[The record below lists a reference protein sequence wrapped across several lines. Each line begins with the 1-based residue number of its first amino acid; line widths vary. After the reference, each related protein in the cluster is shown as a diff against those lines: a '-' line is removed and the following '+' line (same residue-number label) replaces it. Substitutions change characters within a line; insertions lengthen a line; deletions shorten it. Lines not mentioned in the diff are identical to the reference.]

1 MSEDELLVDVSD
13 GIGTV
18 TFHRPHV
25 RNALTGSLVTAVR
38 QALADL
44 DADPDVAVLVLTGTD
59 PAFCA
64 GLDLKAL
71 AAGDPVLVGAA
82 TEPSSPP
89 WTPTVKPVIGA
100 VNGPCVAG
108 GLEFALACDLL
119 VASERAT
126 FADTHTR
133 VGVMPGWELT
143 VRLPMAVG
151 RRLATWMSLTG
162 TPLDAGTALRAGLV
176 AEVVEHDR
184 LLPRVREVAGEIAAV
199 DQRAAQ
205 SLLASYRAVERE
217 VMARGFEIETETG
230 VAFREGHDML
240 AGVEARRAAVVA
252 RGSSR
257 HASAREQA

>member
-82 TEPSSPP
+82 TESSVPSTARASRAVSSSPWP
-89 WTPTVKPVIGA
+89 ATSWSPPSGRRSPTPT
-100 VNGPCVAG
+100 
-108 GLEFALACDLL
+108 
-119 VASERAT
+119 
-126 FADTHTR
+126 
-133 VGVMPGWELT
+133 PGS
-143 VRLPMAVG
+143 G
-151 RRLATWMSLTG
+151 
-162 TPLDAGTALRAGLV
+162 
-176 AEVVEHDR
+176 
-184 LLPRVREVAGEIAAV
+184 
-199 DQRAAQ
+199 
-205 SLLASYRAVERE
+205 
-217 VMARGFEIETETG
+217 
-230 VAFREGHDML
+230 
-240 AGVEARRAAVVA
+240 
-252 RGSSR
+252 
-257 HASAREQA
+257 

>member
-18 TFHRPHV
+18 TFHRPRV

-44 DADPDVAVLVLTGTD
+44 DADPDVAVIVLTGTD

-133 VGVMPGWELT
+133 VGVMPGVGADGPPADGGGSPPGHLDEPD
-143 VRLPMAVG
+143 RYPARRGDGPPGRAGGRG
-151 RRLATWMSLTG
+151 RRAR
-162 TPLDAGTALRAGLV
+162 P
-176 AEVVEHDR
+176 
-184 LLPRVREVAGEIAAV
+184 AAPPCP
-199 DQRAAQ
+199 
-205 SLLASYRAVERE
+205 
-217 VMARGFEIETETG
+217 
-230 VAFREGHDML
+230 
-240 AGVEARRAAVVA
+240 
-252 RGSSR
+252 
-257 HASAREQA
+257 